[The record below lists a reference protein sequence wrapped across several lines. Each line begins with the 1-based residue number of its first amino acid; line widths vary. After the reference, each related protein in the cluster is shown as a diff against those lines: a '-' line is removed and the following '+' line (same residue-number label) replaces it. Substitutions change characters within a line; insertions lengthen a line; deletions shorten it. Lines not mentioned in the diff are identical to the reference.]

1 MREEFKTS
9 FRALC
14 ATSKPFES
22 AGVSPTNSTLKILS
36 DNFKLVSEYPCRQYF
51 ALFCEL
57 LDEHFLAS
65 KAGAQNLLVIDSEA
79 LLSAVI
85 GRISEENQKAQ
96 QQRAEGKGK
105 GQEPAAASEAA
116 SLLTGL
122 ILLAGKI
129 LDNCEQS
136 LDSTAAASPQ
146 QKGLITE
153 IFTRYLFPTVFDD
166 GELNERGE
174 LTMAQAIEQRALRR
188 GAGGSQES
196 NKGAAYKLLN
206 SLVRRNAE
214 LMAFFYKECV
224 APLLAFIQRT
234 EAWNYT
240 PPSSSDRSQQ
250 FVGLRNLGCIC
261 YMNATLQQLFTI
273 PALRYNLLCVDDGKP
288 EDWRDFKGEK
298 VDDNALHQLQKLMAN
313 LELTDRSDYN
323 PWEFCF
329 AFKEPDGGPT
339 NTGVQKD
346 ADEFLKLVF
355 DRLEEALK
363 GSSREQLLQS
373 LFRGRTCS
381 QLVCQECGFAKT
393 RLEPPSTYM
402 ALPVKGRKS
411 VYESLQEMVDGE
423 IISDFQC
430 TGCKKRTDVKK
441 RALIA
446 ETPNVLIV
454 QLIRFDLNY
463 ETWQTEKI
471 NTHYEFPQILNLAPY
486 SYHEVTAKEKA
497 AQNAGKQE
505 EEEQEETLE
514 KVPEEP
520 KEEKDGETSEAE
532 PIEEDCYEYKLVGVT
547 VHSGTANAGHY
558 WSLINTSRSPDETK
572 QGSASW
578 GNLEADNWMEFNDSR
593 VTEFQ
598 ASKLNEECFG
608 GDGGSSSTVGFGL
621 SSFDGWSMGGSYG
634 KSAYML
640 FYERRKKKP
649 ITLLEEAPKTD
660 GDQEKKEDDAKP
672 ERKEIK
678 VDYHTAVTPADKP
691 GKLFHQ
697 VLEENRQF
705 GFENDLYSSD
715 FYDFAL
721 TLQKDALSVPAD
733 HPQRHHLIEQAL
745 ILGSKVSLEL
755 LAKAY
760 SKACLGQHITG
771 LLDLLRSDPAL
782 PRLFLEKWWAEDEGN
797 YLFQLL
803 LECPDSLSRSCVGTL
818 LKYILVTLK
827 MQDKDF
833 LFERE
838 EYGLIGDDGLQ
849 LTLTRPKSPFSRF
862 VTKALDLLNTRVA
875 KNWSR
880 FDQFHELI
888 HFVALG
894 DLSDIESLAPPAKI
908 GEGLRLTSTTSEG
921 ARVGL
926 EYLFKVRYLA

>member
-1 MREEFKTS
+1 MLRLLRTFILAAFSTRDQEAYKAASLALRSSSSVTSSGRATDAGQAPQPDEDEGSSFKHLRTLLEGDVGVEIADKVDYSALQSHVLMVINSIIKKTKLGFEEKLIVENALTLWVGCLLHRGDLFQEFIQPKSASFDPEQFLLAGLLFCPYEQVREEFKTA

-14 ATSKPFES
+14 ASSKPFEG
-22 AGVSPTNSTLKILS
+22 AGVSPTNCVLKILS
-36 DNFKLVSEYPCRQYF
+36 DNFKLVSQYPSWQYF

-65 KAGAQNLLVIDSEA
+65 KSGADHLDAIDSEA

-85 GRISEENQKAQ
+85 GRISEENHKAQ
-96 QQRAEGKGK
+96 QQRAEGKTK
-105 GQEPAAASEAA
+105 TQQPAAASEAA

-129 LDNCEQS
+129 LDNCQQS
-136 LDSTAAASPQ
+136 LDSTATASPQ

-166 GELNERGE
+166 GESNERGE

-188 GAGGSQES
+188 GAGGSQQN

-206 SLVRRNAE
+206 SLVRRNPE
-214 LMAFFYKECV
+214 LMAFFFKECV
-224 APLLAFIQRT
+224 GPLLAFIQRT

-240 PPSSSDRSQQ
+240 PPSSSYRGQA

-288 EDWRDFKGEK
+288 EDWQDFKGEK

-329 AFKEPDGGPT
+329 AFKELDGGPT

-363 GSSREQLLQS
+363 GTPREHLLQS
-373 LFRGRTCS
+373 IFRGRTCS

-411 VYESLQEMVDGE
+411 VFESLQEMVDGE

-471 NTHYEFPQILNLAPY
+471 NSHYEFPQILNLAPY

-497 AQNAGKQE
+497 AQGGNKNEEDDQE
-505 EEEQEETLE
+505 QTLE
-514 KVPEEP
+514 KPQEEQ
-520 KEEKDGETSEAE
+520 KEEKEGDASENEE
-532 PIEEDCYEYKLVGVT
+532 PQEEDCYEYKLVGVT

-558 WSLINTSRSPDETK
+558 WSLINTSRTPDES
-572 QGSASW
+572 QPGSASW

-593 VTEFQ
+593 VTDFQ

-608 GDGGSSSTVGFGL
+608 GDGGSYSSGGFGL

-649 ITLLEEAPKTD
+649 ITILEDLPKEEKE
-660 GDQEKKEDDAKP
+660 QKKEDEKP
-672 ERKEIK
+672 ARKEHT
-678 VDYHTAVTPADKP
+678 VDYFTAVTPADKP

-697 VLEENRQF
+697 VLDQNRQF

-721 TLQKDALSVPAD
+721 TLQRDALATPVD
-733 HPQRHHLIEQAL
+733 HPDRKHLIE
-745 ILGSKVSLEL
+745 
-755 LAKAY
+755 
-760 SKACLGQHITG
+760 
-771 LLDLLRSDPAL
+771 
-782 PRLFLEKWWAEDEGN
+782 
-797 YLFQLL
+797 
-803 LECPDSLSRSCVGTL
+803 
-818 LKYILVTLK
+818 
-827 MQDKDF
+827 
-833 LFERE
+833 
-838 EYGLIGDDGLQ
+838 
-849 LTLTRPKSPFSRF
+849 
-862 VTKALDLLNTRVA
+862 
-875 KNWSR
+875 
-880 FDQFHELI
+880 
-888 HFVALG
+888 
-894 DLSDIESLAPPAKI
+894 
-908 GEGLRLTSTTSEG
+908 
-921 ARVGL
+921 
-926 EYLFKVRYLA
+926 